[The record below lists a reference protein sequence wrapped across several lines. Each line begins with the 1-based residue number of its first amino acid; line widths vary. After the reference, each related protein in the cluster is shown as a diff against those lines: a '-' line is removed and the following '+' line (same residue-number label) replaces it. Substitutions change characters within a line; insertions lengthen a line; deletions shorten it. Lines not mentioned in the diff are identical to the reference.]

1 MKRGL
6 GGFLVLVLLGG
17 CSFFASNPPIP
28 PLPGLER
35 IAPEKLTLDDLP
47 SRGLRGSKVLVVQIS
62 DFQCPFCAKSHEAME
77 REIFPKYKDRVEFRF
92 KQFPIGHH
100 EWAGRAAAASLCAGE
115 QGKFWEAADFFFSH
129 QIEIEAQAFIGF
141 LERFANETDLDKERL
156 SACLGKGETD
166 QKARRD
172 FDESLAAGVQG
183 VPTILLNG
191 WKLEGLVE
199 TADIEKAIEAELSK

>member
-1 MKRGL
+1 MKRE
-6 GGFLVLVLLGG
+6 FFIFFVLALLGG
-17 CSFFASNPPIP
+17 CSFFANKPPIP
-28 PLPGLER
+28 PLPNLER

-47 SRGLRGSKVLVVQIS
+47 SRGLKGSKVLVVQIS

-100 EWAGRAAAASLCAGE
+100 EWASRAAAVSLCAGE

-129 QIEIEAQAFIGF
+129 QIEIEARTFGDF
-141 LERFANETDLDKERL
+141 LDRL
-156 SACLGKGETD
+156 TREAKLEKAVLAACLEKGEAD

-172 FDESLAAGVQG
+172 FDESLAAGIQG
-183 VPTILLNG
+183 VPTVLVNG
-191 WKLEGLVE
+191 WKLEGLLE
-199 TADIEKAIEAELSK
+199 TGDIEKAIEAELSR